1 MGKKRNTNKV
11 TLAVPLSVAAI
22 GGGKGGGSI
31 GGPDPSDT
39 SDLESVYSASV
50 VGEGADSDNENDF
63 ASLVDSFGDLVE
75 NAQDKRIET
84 RLRAIDS
91 LLLVLN
97 KNCIPESVEKWR
109 GTLAEIILVNL
120 KRTSEEATRVCSLA
134 ALLSLH
140 LGVGI
145 EEDICEIVNLMRQIC
160 SDVSASEVVRSSC
173 AQAIGLCVYLSV
185 ESHNDRLESMQ
196 TLKSIWSAMKPA
208 GVGGTSLFSS
218 ALASWSLLLERFDSV
233 FISTQIGEMQP
244 RICSFLESTT
254 VEARISAGE
263 ALMILHEIGVENI
276 DDEFQFSNQNYLK
289 QILGNLAAD
298 SSKNRAKRDK
308 KLQKLTFRHIND
320 VICNEKLEQ
329 LSIRFNKRETLDI
342 QKCHQKLLYDLLCQL
357 LKSDLN
363 GHLTKNLVLRELFD
377 LGPVM
382 SIEEPVKMSKSQ
394 KIERLVQFG
403 EQKKQMNINR
413 SKGRAKKNDHKHAL
427 IEYED

>member
-1 MGKKRNTNKV
+1 
-11 TLAVPLSVAAI
+11 
-22 GGGKGGGSI
+22 
-31 GGPDPSDT
+31 
-39 SDLESVYSASV
+39 
-50 VGEGADSDNENDF
+50 
-63 ASLVDSFGDLVE
+63 
-75 NAQDKRIET
+75 
-84 RLRAIDS
+84 
-91 LLLVLN
+91 
-97 KNCIPESVEKWR
+97 
-109 GTLAEIILVNL
+109 
-120 KRTSEEATRVCSLA
+120 
-134 ALLSLH
+134 
-140 LGVGI
+140 
-145 EEDICEIVNLMRQIC
+145 
-160 SDVSASEVVRSSC
+160 
-173 AQAIGLCVYLSV
+173 
-185 ESHNDRLESMQ
+185 
-196 TLKSIWSAMKPA
+196 
-208 GVGGTSLFSS
+208 
-218 ALASWSLLLERFDSV
+218 
-233 FISTQIGEMQP
+233 
-244 RICSFLESTT
+244 
-254 VEARISAGE
+254 
-263 ALMILHEIGVENI
+263 MILHEIGVENI

-377 LGPVM
+377 LGPVV